1 MTVLKLFRKVAPI
14 PGKSAIPLCPHELAA
29 EALGHAFRVTPHADP
44 LRRVFH
50 NRSARIERRR
60 LKHPPLLRQISETDV
75 RIACTGLLEAKRT
88 SGLAGIFFVA
98 DLL

>member
-1 MTVLKLFRKVAPI
+1 M
-14 PGKSAIPLCPHELAA
+14 
-29 EALGHAFRVTPHADP
+29 
-44 LRRVFH
+44 
-50 NRSARIERRR
+50 ERRR

-75 RIACTGLLEAKRT
+75 RIARTCLLEAKRT